1 MLDLILAFTL
11 AFSNPA
17 DFESI
22 PGPAHPTEQLI
33 RLESTRPIVNAKA
46 ALVVDLD
53 SETILYIKND
63 TEQLPI
69 ASLTKIMT
77 ALIILENHSLD
88 EIVTIAGEATQVGGS
103 TMYLSTNEQIS
114 VENLLKGMLMQ
125 SGNDAATALAIYHSG
140 SVGAF
145 VQEMNAKAKNMKL
158 KDTSFQNPMGFDNP
172 NNYST
177 VRDLLVISKALYKY
191 DAVQE
196 IVATPSARVT
206 SADERLTHTLISTN
220 ALLDG
225 YLNVVGLKT
234 GSTEEALG
242 CFIGITS
249 GEHPQISIVL
259 GSPNRFHDT
268 KILLDWSQK
277 TFTYK

>member
-22 PGPAHPTEQLI
+22 PSPTQPTEQLV

-46 ALVVDLD
+46 AIVVDLD
-53 SETILYIKND
+53 SGTILYKKND
-63 TEQLPI
+63 TDQLPI

-77 ALIILENHSLD
+77 ALIIIQEHDLQ
-88 EIVTIAGEATQVGGS
+88 EIVTVPGEATQIGGS

-114 VENLLKGMLMQ
+114 VENLLKGLLMQ
-125 SGNDAATALAIYHSG
+125 SGNDAATTLAIYNSG
-140 SVGAF
+140 SVDAF
-145 VQEMNAKAKNMKL
+145 VQKMNNKAQEMNL

-177 VRDLLVISKALYKY
+177 VRDLLILSKELYKNETI
-191 DAVQE
+191 QE
-196 IVATPSARVT
+196 IVATPTDRVT
-206 SADERLTHTLISTN
+206 SADQRLTHTLISTN

-225 YLNVVGLKT
+225 YLDIVGLKT
-234 GSTEEALG
+234 GSTDQALG
-242 CFIGITS
+242 CFVGITNS
-249 GEHPQISIVL
+249 EHPQISIVL

>member
-22 PGPAHPTEQLI
+22 PSPTPTEQLT

-53 SETILYIKND
+53 SGTILYKKND
-63 TEQLPI
+63 TEKLPI

-77 ALIILENHSLD
+77 ALLIIEEHDLQ
-88 EIVTIAGEATQVGGS
+88 EIVTIPSEATQVGGS
-103 TMYLSTNEQIS
+103 TMYLSTNEQITI
-114 VENLLKGMLMQ
+114 ENLLKGLLMQ
-125 SGNDAATALAIYHSG
+125 SGNDSAIALAIHNSG
-140 SVGAF
+140 SVDSF
-145 VQEMNAKAKNMKL
+145 VEKMNSKAKTMNL
-158 KDTSFQNPMGFDNP
+158 NDTNFQNPMGFDNP

-177 VRDLLVISKALYKY
+177 VRDLLTLSKELYKNQ
-191 DAVQE
+191 AIQS
-196 IVATPSARVT
+196 IVSEPTARVT
-206 SADERLTHTLISTN
+206 SADQRLTHTLISTN

-225 YLNVVGLKT
+225 YLDVVGLKT
-234 GSTEEALG
+234 GSTEQALG
-242 CFIGITS
+242 CFVGITN

>member
-11 AFSNPA
+11 AFSNPSE
-17 DFESI
+17 FESI
-22 PGPAHPTEQLI
+22 PSPTEPTSQLVRI
-33 RLESTRPIVNAKA
+33 ESTRPIVNAKA

-53 SETILYIKND
+53 SNTILFKKND
-63 TEQLPI
+63 TEPLPI

-77 ALIILENHSLD
+77 ALIIMEEHTLD

-114 VENLLKGMLMQ
+114 IENLLKGLLMQ
-125 SGNDAATALAIYHSG
+125 SGNDAAIALAIHNSG
-140 SVGAF
+140 SVEAF
-145 VQEMNAKAKNMKL
+145 VQKMNQKAIAMNL
-158 KDTSFQNPMGFDNP
+158 QDTNFQNPMGFDNP

-177 VRDLLVISKALYKY
+177 VRDLLILSKELYKY
-191 DAVQE
+191 EIIQE
-196 IVATPSARVT
+196 IVSTPSIRVT
-206 SADERLTHTLISTN
+206 SADERLTHSLISTN
-220 ALLDG
+220 ALLES

-242 CFIGITS
+242 CFIGITN
-249 GEHPQISIVL
+249 GDHPQISIVL